1 VWGGS
6 EVVNVRVARVAVA
19 VSMMDTVEAAWTW
32 TVGLRHEVVIGVD
45 DALLGHGAVGRRRLL
60 TFTAVYLPTDHINV
74 RR

>member
-1 VWGGS
+1 MWGGS

-60 TFTAVYLPTDHINV
+60 TFIAAYLPTDHISV